1 MKLKCPLTLQIW
13 FFASEVSHHSL
24 QLTQL
29 TMGRVN
35 VCLAVGPTSNT
46 QSKMY
51 CSHIFKKSYKQQ
63 HWWETHM
70 VYMLCFLY
78 GYSIHHSLAN
88 VRSGA
93 SKSWRP
99 EEKRKKKNMKEG
111 VRQTDTNTEKLRQKN
126 LPSST
131 ETFPMK
137 MYCPYPLVNTIPRL
151 SRRERRQCYF
161 TTHYITCQRQ
171 NKSCSE

>member
-1 MKLKCPLTLQIW
+1 MMKLKCPLTLQIW

-99 EEKRKKKNMKEG
+99 EEKRKKEKEEKRG
-111 VRQTDTNTEKLRQKN
+111 SKTDRHKYRETKIEKLTLLNRDISDEDV
-126 LPSST
+126 LSISPSQHYT
-131 ETFPMK
+131 QTVKKREKTMLF
-137 MYCPYPLVNTIPRL
+137 YYPLYYMSKT
-151 SRRERRQCYF
+151 E
-161 TTHYITCQRQ
+161 
-171 NKSCSE
+171 